1 MSRLASTE
9 VEDLSGDP
17 GPRLLLL
24 LLVSAVRW
32 RCRSSRGEEAGPLSR
47 GTLRRVTWGE
57 W

>member
-17 GPRLLLL
+17 GLMLLLLLL

-32 RCRSSRGEEAGPLSR
+32 RCLSSRGESR

>member
-24 LLVSAVRW
+24 LLLLLVSAVRW
-32 RCRSSRGEEAGPLSR
+32 RCLSSRGESR